1 MSNDIPA
8 KKSKKD
14 KNIIDEND
22 EILSDSDLDEDQ
34 NDNKL
39 NGNVRLDDLL
49 LNEEHED
56 DETNFHE
63 QKLQRAKEYIE
74 RNKTKTQCLSN
85 LEHEREL
92 DHDGVSDRLRDDVVR
107 RFA

>member
-1 MSNDIPA
+1 MSNDIQA

-74 RNKTKTQCLSN
+74 QIAKQGLTVFEIKPRPTVY
-85 LEHEREL
+85 RI
-92 DHDGVSDRLRDDVVR
+92 
-107 RFA
+107 